1 MTHTASLIFSFW
13 QGLWAGPGR
22 EKTPDEN
29 RWAGLLPWT
38 ILIIGLGLTLSFWS
52 MSLSSLPP
60 NVSSVLLAQPRTATG
75 AFVALLFS
83 NTPLWILIGGS
94 FTTLALFGLGWALA
108 TSQRRAG
115 LLAREMTREL
125 RAAEAAA
132 RRASRAKSEFLA
144 NMSHELRTPL
154 NSVIGFANL
163 LLKNKS
169 GNLHP
174 DDLTRLER
182 IKANGFHLLTL
193 VNDVLDLSR
202 VEAGRMPLLLSD
214 IGLDILVLETISE
227 MESRIS
233 EKKEIRLLTDL
244 PPRLAAFR
252 TDERKFK
259 QVLINLMNNA
269 LKFTEQGSITIGVSA
284 DPLTAR
290 PIQLEVRDT
299 GIGIPPEKRE
309 VIFEAFQQADNT
321 TARQFGGSGL
331 GLTISA
337 ALLKLMGHRLELDS
351 DVGRGSTFRVVF
363 GTTDGDAT
371 DPDAVTVSAPTVDNV
386 SKDNSA

>member
-1 MTHTASLIFSFW
+1 
-13 QGLWAGPGR
+13 
-22 EKTPDEN
+22 
-29 RWAGLLPWT
+29 
-38 ILIIGLGLTLSFWS
+38 
-52 MSLSSLPP
+52 
-60 NVSSVLLAQPRTATG
+60 
-75 AFVALLFS
+75 
-83 NTPLWILIGGS
+83 
-94 FTTLALFGLGWALA
+94 LFGLGWALTTA
-108 TSQRRAG
+108 QRRAG

-169 GNLHP
+169 GNLQT

-214 IGLDILVLETISE
+214 VNLDILVLETISE

-244 PPRLAAFR
+244 PSRLAAFR

-269 LKFTEQGSITIGVSA
+269 LKFTEQGSITIGVVA
-284 DPLTAR
+284 DAATAR
-290 PIQLEVRDT
+290 PTGLEVRDT
-299 GIGIPPEKRE
+299 GIGIPAEKRE

-331 GLTISA
+331 GLTITA

-351 DVGRGSTFRVVF
+351 EVGRGSTFRIVF
-363 GTTDGDAT
+363 GTPEDETPA
-371 DPDAVTVSAPTVDNV
+371 PEARTVSPSSA
-386 SKDNSA
+386 DNSAKDRTAQ